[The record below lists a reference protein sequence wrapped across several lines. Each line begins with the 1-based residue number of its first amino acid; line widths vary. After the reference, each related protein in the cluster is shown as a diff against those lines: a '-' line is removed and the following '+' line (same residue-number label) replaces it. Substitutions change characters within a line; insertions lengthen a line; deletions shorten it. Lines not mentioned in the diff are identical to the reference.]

1 MLRFNQGHI
10 CCSLWSTHILHLFR
24 FQRPRD
30 EWVCLPMCA
39 QFHHLTI
46 CGGSGIRTPVTVS
59 RNSVFKTDA
68 FDRSAKPPII
78 LCSDT
83 KVIYLHHE
91 NNNYIHISFFL
102 YESQIPNI

>member
-1 MLRFNQGHI
+1 
-10 CCSLWSTHILHLFR
+10 
-24 FQRPRD
+24 
-30 EWVCLPMCA
+30 
-39 QFHHLTI
+39 
-46 CGGSGIRTPVTVS
+46 
-59 RNSVFKTDA
+59 
-68 FDRSAKPPII
+68 